1 MRLSKSVLLILP
13 FIAAAAAAQPPG
25 GPPPGARMDIER
37 LAILLDL
44 DPYQKGEVERVL
56 KEQRDAMFAA
66 REARAAEG
74 AESLSFDD
82 VRASRAAIEQETL
95 TKLSAFLS
103 ELQVTKFKLLTE
115 RPEGG
120 RGPRG
125 RPPVQQ

>member
-1 MRLSKSVLLILP
+1 MRALKSVFLLLP
-13 FIAAAAAAQPPG
+13 FVVTAAVAQPP

-44 DPYQKGEVERVL
+44 DAYQKNEVERVL
-56 KEQRDAMFAA
+56 KEQRDAALAA
-66 REARAAEG
+66 REARAAQG

-82 VRASRAAIEQETL
+82 VRASRAALEQETL

-103 ELQVTKFKLLTE
+103 ELQIAKFKLLTE

-125 RPPVQQ
+125 RAPVEQ